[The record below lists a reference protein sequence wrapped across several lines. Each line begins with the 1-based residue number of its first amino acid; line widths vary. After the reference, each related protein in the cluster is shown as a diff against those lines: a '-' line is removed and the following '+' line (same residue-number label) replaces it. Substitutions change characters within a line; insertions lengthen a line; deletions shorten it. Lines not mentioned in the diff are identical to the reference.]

1 MKNFRPVLMSA
12 LLGAT
17 AAAQAAPAASAA
29 ETRYQ
34 QERARCLSGQSQQP
48 RDTCLK
54 EAGAAL
60 AEARRGELNKGD
72 STLYQQNA
80 LARCQV
86 QTGDDRTDCEKRA
99 LGGGSVSGSVEG
111 GGVLKE
117 TVTVVPGAPAASAP

>member
-1 MKNFRPVLMSA
+1 MKNFRPVLLIALMGTSA
-12 LLGAT
+12 VAH
-17 AAAQAAPAASAA
+17 AAPSAA
-29 ETRYQ
+29 EARYQ
-34 QERARCLSGQSQQP
+34 QERTRCLNGQSQQT

-99 LGGGSVSGSVEG
+99 LGGGSASGSVEG

-117 TVTVVPGAPAASAP
+117 TVTVVPAPASAP